1 LLFGSITMG
10 EGIRIIIDVVV
21 AGLLWLMDFLNFKR
35 RDATLAAVLGIAVA
49 ALVGIAVVFLDPR
62 LNRLASDGLL
72 KGDSS
77 MSARIFRMLAS
88 AWAWR
93 HDWWY
98 MLFGWG
104 HTTYP
109 DIQCSKNR
117 IVGRAAVV

>member
-10 EGIRIIIDVVV
+10 AGIRIIIDVVV

-62 LNRLASDGLL
+62 LNRFASDGLL

-109 DIQCSKNR
+109 DI
-117 IVGRAAVV
+117 